1 MQIPTIMKM
10 TAFVILVF
18 ACCAGSLAAEKPATI
33 KANGKAWTLEN
44 DVLKAVVLFQ
54 DGSIDLTSLF
64 NKESGKECL
73 TGPGNRLL
81 FRHVVD
87 GLEL

>member
-1 MQIPTIMKM
+1 M
-10 TAFVILVF
+10 
-18 ACCAGSLAAEKPATI
+18 AEEQPATI

-54 DGSIDLTSLF
+54 DGSIDLTRLF
-64 NKESGKECL
+64 NKASGKNLL
-73 TGPGNRLL
+73 TGPGNNRL

-87 GLEL
+87 GREMKATETQI